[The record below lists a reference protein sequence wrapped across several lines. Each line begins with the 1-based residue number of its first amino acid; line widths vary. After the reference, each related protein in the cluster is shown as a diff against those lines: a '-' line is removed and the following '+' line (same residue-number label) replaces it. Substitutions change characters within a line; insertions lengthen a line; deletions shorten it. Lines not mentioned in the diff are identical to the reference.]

1 LKKDDTELLNRQRAI
16 VLDFATINKL
26 ITRDLALNKSDTLLL
41 RKYKKSDVIT
51 FLEQP
56 SRYAKQLRDISI
68 FLYNKSPQYKRL
80 VNYFSKMAIFAYEVT
95 PYKID
100 YEKPNL
106 KALSN
111 QFKKLNEFLDTMNIR
126 HEFMKIM
133 SVAFREDAFFGYEH
147 FDKDSYFIQQL
158 NPDYCQISSIEDSC
172 YNFAF
177 DFSYFNGFQEKL
189 ETFPSEFKSKYN
201 AFLKDSNLRWQELD
215 SSQTICV
222 KINEDL
228 SYLIPPFAG
237 VFESLFDIE
246 DFKALRKEKTK
257 LQNYKILI
265 QKLPMRKDSDANN
278 DFMID
283 YQTMEGFHMQAA
295 SAVPDQVAVI
305 TSPMDFVE
313 ISFDKSMAD
322 DDNVARAERD
332 YWSGAGVSQLL
343 FNTDKSSSI
352 GLNYSIQTDEAIL
365 FAVLRQI
372 ERWINRRIKFLGNFN
387 YRLNMLDVTV
397 FNQQDKFDQLIQA
410 FQYGVPVKTK
420 LGAILGMSPTDMVN
434 MSILENDIL
443 GLNERFIPPASA
455 HTQSDGATSQGGA
468 PAKKAKDLSASGA
481 KARNNGNSNAK

>member
-1 LKKDDTELLNRQRAI
+1 LKKEDAELLVRQRAI
-16 VLDFATINKL
+16 ALDFATINKL
-26 ITRDLALNKSDTLLL
+26 ITRDLKLNKADTLLL
-41 RKYKKSDVIT
+41 KKYKKSEVVT

-56 SRYAKQLRDISI
+56 SRYSKQLRDISI

-80 VNYFSKMAIFAYEVT
+80 VNYFSKMATFAYIVE

-100 YEKPNL
+100 FDKPNL
-106 KALSN
+106 KALGN
-111 QFKKLNEFLDTMNIR
+111 QFKKLSEFLDTINMK

-133 SVAFREDAFFGYEH
+133 SVAFREDVFFGYEH
-147 FDKDSYFIQQL
+147 YDKDAYFIQQL
-158 NPDYCQISSIEDSC
+158 NPDFCQISSIEDGC

-177 DFSYFNGFQEKL
+177 DFSYFNAYPEKL
-189 ETFPSEFKSKYN
+189 DTFPSEFKSKYN
-201 AFLKDSNLRWQELD
+201 AFSKDSSLRWQELD
-215 SSQTICV
+215 STQTICI

-228 SYLIPPFAG
+228 SYPIPPFAG

-265 QKLPMRKDSDANN
+265 QKLPMRDDSDANN

-283 YQTMEGFHMQAA
+283 YPTMEAFHMQAS

-305 TSPMDFVE
+305 TSPMEFKD
-313 ISFDKSMAD
+313 INFDKSMAD

-352 GLNYSIQTDEAIL
+352 GLSMSIQTDEAIV

-372 ERWINRRIKFLGNFN
+372 ERWVNRRIKFLGNFN
-387 YRLNMLDVTV
+387 FRVNILDITI
-397 FNQQDKFDQLIQA
+397 FNQQEKFDQAIQS
-410 FQYGVPVKTK
+410 FQYGIPVKSMI
-420 LGAILGMSPTDMVN
+420 GAIMGMSPTTMVN

-443 GLNERFIPPASA
+443 GLNERFIPPATA
-455 HTQSDGATSQGGA
+455 HTQSDATNQGGA
-468 PAKKAKDLSASGA
+468 PAKKVKDLSTSGA